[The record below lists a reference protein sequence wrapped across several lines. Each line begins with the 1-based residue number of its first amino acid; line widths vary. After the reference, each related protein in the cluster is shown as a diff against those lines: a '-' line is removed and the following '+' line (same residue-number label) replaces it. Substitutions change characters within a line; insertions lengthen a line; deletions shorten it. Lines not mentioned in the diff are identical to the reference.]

1 MKIKQLKIFKIHN
14 YYFLTCSIYILLYIF
29 ITPPF
34 YVADEYSHFQKSASK
49 ESFYLT
55 GPLSVDNGI
64 KKFSDHFEELAFNKW
79 KKNREFKYSSNLI
92 NDNKDNYK
100 LENSL
105 TSANLAGLSGYPF
118 TSYFVSKIAI
128 NISKIFTNDVIKIF
142 YLGRIA
148 NFIFCIIIC
157 WLVIKKITWGKEY
170 LYIILSMPMTLTLFG
185 SYNQDAILFSFTLLI
200 IFFINKIQNQ
210 TDKVDI
216 RLIILQI
223 ITLLLIMGRPTYLTF
238 FLLPLFLIL
247 NYSKYKTR
255 QLLIFFLIICLSLVF
270 IKTYP
275 TPAISNSVNFPN
287 DIIKILVII
296 SNDIYVN
303 LFKYVALMIG
313 GLGRI
318 DLIVNYYLI
327 IFICLCILYFYFF
340 KINYKDLFSKFN
352 IIIFLIFV
360 STVCLTLLSQY
371 MYFTNTG
378 QTKFI
383 SGVQGRYFIPIFLL
397 LTLSINKLN
406 NNKFN
411 YLKKTIIFIIPH
423 INFFVLYEYYNFF
436 Y

>member
-92 NDNKDNYK
+92 NDNKNNYK

-118 TSYFVSKIAI
+118 TGYFVSKIAI

-210 TDKVDI
+210 
-216 RLIILQI
+216 
-223 ITLLLIMGRPTYLTF
+223 F
-238 FLLPLFLIL
+238 
-247 NYSKYKTR
+247 
-255 QLLIFFLIICLSLVF
+255 
-270 IKTYP
+270 
-275 TPAISNSVNFPN
+275 
-287 DIIKILVII
+287 
-296 SNDIYVN
+296 
-303 LFKYVALMIG
+303 
-313 GLGRI
+313 
-318 DLIVNYYLI
+318 
-327 IFICLCILYFYFF
+327 
-340 KINYKDLFSKFN
+340 
-352 IIIFLIFV
+352 
-360 STVCLTLLSQY
+360 
-371 MYFTNTG
+371 
-378 QTKFI
+378 
-383 SGVQGRYFIPIFLL
+383 
-397 LTLSINKLN
+397 
-406 NNKFN
+406 
-411 YLKKTIIFIIPH
+411 
-423 INFFVLYEYYNFF
+423 
-436 Y
+436 